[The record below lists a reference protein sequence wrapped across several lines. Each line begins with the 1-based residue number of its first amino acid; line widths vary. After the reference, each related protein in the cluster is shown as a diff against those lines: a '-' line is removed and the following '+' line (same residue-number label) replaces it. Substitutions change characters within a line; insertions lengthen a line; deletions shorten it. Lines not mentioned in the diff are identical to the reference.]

1 MSKFFYTLLSLLVFF
16 SFQVTAST
24 FICNTEKTTYI
35 LINEKD
41 AKERSR
47 FGFVS
52 EAKLIITSKIGT
64 SELDA
69 VIVAK
74 DWIDDGYIFL
84 KGHTYSDDEYGLNVF
99 FFRIEQ
105 NYSKNDIIFRVWY
118 GDDEVQKGTCTKSR
132 Q

>member
-16 SFQVTAST
+16 SFQVTASS

-74 DWIDDGYIFL
+74 DWISDDLIFL
-84 KGHTYSDDEYGLNVF
+84 KGHTYSDDRYGLNVF
-99 FFRIEQ
+99 FFRIE
-105 NYSKNDIIFRVWY
+105 KNLIEDDIIFRVWY
-118 GDDEVQKGTCTKSR
+118 GYDEVYKGTCTKSR

>member
-1 MSKFFYTLLSLLVFF
+1 MKTFVCVIVFLF
-16 SFQVTAST
+16 SFNVLATT
-24 FICNTEKTTYI
+24 FVCKTEKTTYI

-41 AKERSR
+41 AKERTR

-52 EAKLIITSKIGT
+52 EAKLIITDKIGT

-74 DWIDDGYIFL
+74 DWIDNDLLFL
-84 KGHTYSDDEYGLNVF
+84 KGHTYSDDRYGLNVF
-99 FFRIEQ
+99 FFRIE
-105 NYSKNDIIFRVWY
+105 KNLIEDDIIFRVWY
-118 GDDEVQKGTCTKSR
+118 GYDEINKGTCTMSR